1 MLSTKQ
7 KKCIELMIAG
17 GMTQI
22 EIAKELQVSDQSV
35 SNWKKNPEFAAA
47 REEAERDA
55 FRKLVPKA
63 RQKIADLLNAK
74 NEQVQLAAARDI
86 LDRAGYKAESKVQV
100 EGSLTTE
107 TTKLN
112 DLIEQMKK

>member
-1 MLSTKQ
+1 
-7 KKCIELMIAG
+7 MIAG

-35 SNWKKNPEFAAA
+35 SNWKKIPEFAAA

-55 FRKLVPKA
+55 FHKLVPKA
-63 RQKIADLLNAK
+63 RQKIAELLNAK

-86 LDRAGYKAESKVQV
+86 LDRAGYKAESKVQL
-100 EGSLTTE
+100 EGNLTTE
-107 TTKLN
+107 TTKL
-112 DLIEQMKK
+112 DGVLEQMQK

>member
-1 MLSTKQ
+1 MLTAKQ
-7 KKCIELMIAG
+7 QKCIEMLISG
-17 GMTQI
+17 NYKKQ
-22 EIAKELQVSDQSV
+22 EIADDLKVTVQTLC
-35 SNWKKNPEFAAA
+35 NWEKNTEFI
-47 REEAERDA
+47 EEYEKANRDA